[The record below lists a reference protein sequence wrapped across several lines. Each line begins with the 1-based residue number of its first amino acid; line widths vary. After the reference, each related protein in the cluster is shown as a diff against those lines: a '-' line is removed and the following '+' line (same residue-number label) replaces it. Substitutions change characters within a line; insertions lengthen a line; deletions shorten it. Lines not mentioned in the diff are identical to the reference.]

1 MYIVTTWI
9 GHGWIGGACPGV
21 WCGVLLLLALGFP
34 TFPRKHGIDWG
45 WCGPGGVEEAELEF
59 EWDGRVP
66 RPLVPQA
73 MRLWGK
79 AYLDSSGR
87 RRLV

>member
-1 MYIVTTWI
+1 MVPLTKAGASRTLAALTTIMYIVTTWI

-59 EWDGRVP
+59 
-66 RPLVPQA
+66 
-73 MRLWGK
+73 
-79 AYLDSSGR
+79 
-87 RRLV
+87 

>member
-1 MYIVTTWI
+1 MVR
-9 GHGWIGGACPGV
+9 G
-21 WCGVLLLLALGFP
+21 LLLLALGFP

-66 RPLVPQA
+66 RPRPWFPSHATL
-73 MRLWGK
+73 GK
-79 AYLDSSGR
+79 SLP
-87 RRLV
+87 